1 MRKLKA
7 FFNKRNATGILISGF
22 AGFLVL
28 SMTGLGSKI
37 LMYVNSLRGTK

>member
-1 MRKLKA
+1 MRGLKR
-7 FFNKRNATGILISGF
+7 FFSKRNAVGILISGF

-37 LMYVNSLRGTK
+37 LMYVNSLRGN